1 MLTLQPFNGVD
12 TDIVQLPVL
21 SNELAPDGNFGI
33 KGLRYERGFISEEEQ
48 SSIIS
53 LVDQNPW
60 LDDLKRRVQHY
71 GYKYD
76 YTARR
81 IDASMH
87 LGDLPRWLQDLG
99 ERLMR
104 MGIFAVAPDQ
114 VIVNEYLPGQGI
126 AAHID
131 CQPCFEDTVVSLT
144 TLSGC
149 SMDFIDINGDAKR
162 SVYLEPCSIVVLKDD
177 ARYLWR
183 HGIAKSRKDIMDGKV
198 RKRKRRVSLTF
209 RKVKW

>member
-1 MLTLQPFNGVD
+1 MSSHNLLDSIDANAM
-12 TDIVQLPVL
+12 QLSGPAHQQTIADDL
-21 SNELAPDGNFGI
+21 GI

-48 SSIIS
+48 SKIIQ
-53 LVDQNPW
+53 LVDANPW

-87 LGDLPRWLQDLG
+87 LGNLPSWLQDLG
-99 ERLMR
+99 ERLVTA
-104 MGIFAVAPDQ
+104 GIFAVAPDQ

-149 SMDFIDINGDAKR
+149 SMDFIDINSEARR
-162 SVYLEPCSIVVLKDD
+162 SVYLEPCSIVILKDD

-183 HGIAKSRKDIMDGKV
+183 HGISKSQKDVVDGKV